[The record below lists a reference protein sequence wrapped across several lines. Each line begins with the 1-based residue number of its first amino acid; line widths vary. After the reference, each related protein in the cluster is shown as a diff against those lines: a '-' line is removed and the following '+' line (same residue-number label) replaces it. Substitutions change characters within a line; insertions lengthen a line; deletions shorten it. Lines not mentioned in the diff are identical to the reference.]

1 MLAFSY
7 IDRVV
12 VNGRVAHR
20 TGHIDAPRVIVL
32 ADVVAHNRAH
42 VSCVLFGIKAAFVA
56 VQEEAAVIIV
66 AIVVLDEGVARV
78 PVGIETFAVATVF
91 TSGPGYTRT
100 VASIIFFR
108 RDEYRFGLTH
118 SHFVLDDE
126 TDGYR
131 TDHY

>member
-1 MLAFSY
+1 VLAFSY

-78 PVGIETFAVATVF
+78 PVGIETFNDQNAGSASESNNSIAVPNF
-91 TSGPGYTRT
+91 GNYTHLMTNPR
-100 VASIIFFR
+100 VMQFALRYEF
-108 RDEYRFGLTH
+108 
-118 SHFVLDDE
+118 
-126 TDGYR
+126 
-131 TDHY
+131 